1 MPPRNRLLRTV
12 LALAAAA
19 VLAFLLTP
27 DASHGGE
34 PAAAP
39 PPEIPPAPEG
49 FALDGDLERGRELFV
64 KHCAVCHGE
73 RGEADGKLSPHL
85 KPPPGNLPERV
96 GERSDWELYLVVR
109 DGGQAVGRS
118 PVMVGFGERLDE
130 QALVDVAT
138 FARSLQKSE

>member
-1 MPPRNRLLRTV
+1 MKPRNRLLRAV
-12 LALAAAA
+12 LALAAAG
-19 VLAFLLTP
+19 VFAFLLTP
-27 DASHGGE
+27 DDSHGGE
-34 PAAAP
+34 SPAAP
-39 PPEIPPAPEG
+39 SPDTPPAPEG
-49 FALDGDLERGRELFV
+49 FALDGDLEHGRELFV

-96 GERSDWELYLVVR
+96 GERSDWELFLVVR

-130 QALVDVAT
+130 QALVDVAS
-138 FARSLQKSE
+138 FARSLEKSE

>member
-1 MPPRNRLLRTV
+1 V
-12 LALAAAA
+12 LALAAAG
-19 VLAFLLTP
+19 VFAFLLTP
-27 DASHGGE
+27 DDSHGGE
-34 PAAAP
+34 SPAAP
-39 PPEIPPAPEG
+39 PPAPEG

-96 GERSDWELYLVVR
+96 GERSDWELFLVVR

-130 QALVDVAT
+130 QALVDVAS
-138 FARSLQKSE
+138 FARSLEKSE